1 MARPASKSAGT
12 LTREHRN
19 RRPAKPKPGRP
30 TAAAA
35 ARLESAILEAATA
48 SFLRDGYA
56 ATSIEAIA
64 KARSVAKRTI
74 YARWSGKPALFR
86 AVVEQ
91 LMAQWLVVSGEWE
104 PAASLEAD
112 LRQAAD
118 RIMAVALTA
127 EAVAL
132 YRLLVAESGRFPELP
147 RMIHEVGA
155 NAGLTR
161 IASLLRAAVAR
172 GEVADHDTVFA
183 AEQFMHLLLAGP
195 QRRALGLGEELAA
208 EQTLAWR
215 DKTICLFLG
224 GLNSL
229 RLLSPPKQ

>member
-1 MARPASKSAGT
+1 MARPASKTAGHA
-12 LTREHRN
+12 TREHRN

-35 ARLESAILEAATA
+35 ARLEAAILEYATT

-56 ATSIEAIA
+56 ATSIESIA
-64 KARSVAKRTI
+64 KACSVAKRTI

-91 LMAQWLVVSGEWE
+91 LMSQWLVLSGEWE
-104 PAASLEAD
+104 PADPIELA

-118 RIMAVALTA
+118 RIMAVALTP

-132 YRLLVAESGRFPELP
+132 YRLLIAESARFPELP
-147 RMIHEVGA
+147 RMMQEAGA
-155 NAGLTR
+155 SAGVIR
-161 IASLLRAAVAR
+161 IAALLRAAVAR
-172 GEVADHDTVFA
+172 GEIEDHDTIFS

-195 QRRALGLGEELAA
+195 QRRALGLGDALGI
-208 EQTLAWR
+208 EQTIAWR

-229 RLLSPPKQ
+229 RLLPPPKG

>member
-1 MARPASKSAGT
+1 MARLASKAAGSP
-12 LTREHRN
+12 TRDHRI
-19 RRPAKPKPGRP
+19 RRPAKPKAGRP

-35 ARLESAILEAATA
+35 ARLEADILEQATA

-91 LMAQWLVVSGEWE
+91 LMSQWLVLSGEWE
-104 PAASLEAD
+104 PAASLEAA

-118 RIMAVALTA
+118 RIMAIGLTA

-147 RMIHEVGA
+147 GMIRDAGA
-155 NAGLTR
+155 NAGVTR
-161 IASLLRAAVAR
+161 IVALLRAAVAR
-172 GEVADHDTVFA
+172 GEVVDHDTVFA
-183 AEQFMHLLLAGP
+183 AEQFLHLLLAGP
-195 QRRALGLGEELAA
+195 QRRALGLGEELGA
-208 EQTLAWR
+208 EQTIAWR
-215 DKTICLFLG
+215 DKTIGLFLG

-229 RLLSPPKQ
+229 RLLSQPKE

>member
-1 MARPASKSAGT
+1 MARPARKAAGHA
-12 LTREHRN
+12 TREHRN

-35 ARLESAILEAATA
+35 VRLEAAILEQATA

-91 LMAQWLVVSGEWE
+91 LMSQWLVLSGEWE
-104 PAASLEAD
+104 HAAPIEAA
-112 LRQAAD
+112 LREAAD

-127 EAVAL
+127 EAIAL
-132 YRLLVAESGRFPELP
+132 FRLLVAEGSRFPELP
-147 RMIHEVGA
+147 RMMHEAGA
-155 NAGLTR
+155 NAGVIR
-161 IASLLRAAVAR
+161 ISALLRAAVAR
-172 GEVADHDTVFA
+172 GEVVDHDTVFSS
-183 AEQFMHLLLAGP
+183 EQFMHLLLAGP
-195 QRRALGLGEELAA
+195 QRRALGLGEELGT

-224 GLNSL
+224 GLDSL
-229 RLLSPPKQ
+229 RLLPPPKE